1 MKLKFPQLNNP
12 CTGLDLIRAFNYNA
26 VYSTEKQDKRK
37 IKTYLDGQIPT
48 EKTKNL
54 KGVNEYTVDSTTAT
68 LAHLVSEGYELPE
81 DAKSKLDKTINLFL
95 IEHQKE
101 PEQPQVGPIPTP
113 KVKKLSTEELAGHA
127 IGEMEFEID
136 QLLDNNVKSD
146 FSTYHYVKGKDF
158 KQNVCMEIKRWFKI
172 LQKELQYVLT
182 TGLQYKDY
190 RENYN
195 FLTKPQQKRF
205 KKYVDGIISDCDKY
219 MKERKKPRQKKTK
232 VSTQDAFDK
241 NLQTI

>member
-1 MKLKFPQLNNP
+1 M
-12 CTGLDLIRAFNYNA
+12 D
-26 VYSTEKQDKRK
+26 
-37 IKTYLDGQIPT
+37 
-48 EKTKNL
+48 
-54 KGVNEYTVDSTTAT
+54 
-68 LAHLVSEGYELPE
+68 
-81 DAKSKLDKTINLFL
+81 
-95 IEHQKE
+95 
-101 PEQPQVGPIPTP
+101 TP
-113 KVKKLSTEELAGHA
+113 KKVATTEEEPKFRKLTPDELATNA

-136 QLLDNNVKSD
+136 QLLGNNVKST
-146 FSTYHYVKGKDF
+146 FSTYNYVKGKDF

-219 MKERKKPRQKKTK
+219 MKERRKPRRKKK
-232 VSTQDAFDK
+232 VISTQDAFDK